1 MNIGIK
7 QYLLVIDVSKLNEI
21 EKEIFGRISILMKD
35 AFDDL
40 SQYFLDLKLSQF
52 FIAE

>member
-7 QYLLVIDVSKLNEI
+7 QYFLVIDVSKLNEI

-35 AFDDL
+35 AFDHL